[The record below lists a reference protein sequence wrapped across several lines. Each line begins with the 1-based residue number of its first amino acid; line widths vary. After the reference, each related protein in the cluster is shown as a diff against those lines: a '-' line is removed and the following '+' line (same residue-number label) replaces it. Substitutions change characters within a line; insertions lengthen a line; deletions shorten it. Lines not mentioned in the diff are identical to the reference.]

1 METVTTKDEKIK
13 YETVAVSIELTF
25 PVSGMLANRNN
36 IRRTFL
42 AYCSL
47 PPRVFTLVPDG
58 VRFDFT

>member
-47 PPRVFTLVPDG
+47 HP
-58 VRFDFT
+58 